1 MKPQRRLPKQM
12 FRERD
17 KVHSEFSCQLNHSNR
32 SYEAEAP
39 IEKAAHV
46 LGTPTGSIQPEA
58 PLTTEGSP

>member
-1 MKPQRRLPKQM
+1 M